1 MHSSL
6 ENNPQ
11 SGRTA
16 FVKGIGLSALLVV
29 CFAVLLAPWGSAS
42 ASEPDVAVI
51 GDSITWQT
59 TTHLEDLLPRSSV
72 DGVIGRTFS
81 QAEPILVALLEKRT
95 PDVLVVSLG
104 TNPTLTDGLVESF
117 MAHTK
122 DIRRVVFVN
131 IRIPRTWEAPTN
143 TLINDLPNRYS
154 SVSVVDW
161 YGYSGTHPYVFNDSG
176 FHLSEAGKPEFAAL
190 VAAGAYR
197 ALGLCHPA
205 DPGYPQPCDWEG
217 TFMDD
222 DRSIFQDDIEWLAAS
237 GITRGCNPPEN
248 NRFCPDSVLTRGQ
261 LAAMLVRA
269 FGWTDGAGEDRFV
282 DDDDSIFEREIDI
295 LAARGVTKG
304 CNPPDSDRFCVDDH
318 VTRGQLAA
326 MLVRAFDW
334 TDGVGDD
341 RFADDDASIFENDID
356 VLAAADVTRGC
367 NPPANDRFCPEGLVT
382 RGQLA
387 AMLHRAFSP

>member
-1 MHSSL
+1 
-6 ENNPQ
+6 
-11 SGRTA
+11 
-16 FVKGIGLSALLVV
+16 
-29 CFAVLLAPWGSAS
+29 
-42 ASEPDVAVI
+42 
-51 GDSITWQT
+51 
-59 TTHLEDLLPRSSV
+59 
-72 DGVIGRTFS
+72 
-81 QAEPILVALLEKRT
+81 
-95 PDVLVVSLG
+95 
-104 TNPTLTDGLVESF
+104 
-117 MAHTK
+117 
-122 DIRRVVFVN
+122 
-131 IRIPRTWEAPTN
+131 
-143 TLINDLPNRYS
+143 
-154 SVSVVDW
+154 
-161 YGYSGTHPYVFNDSG
+161 
-176 FHLSEAGKPEFAAL
+176 
-190 VAAGAYR
+190 
-197 ALGLCHPA
+197 
-205 DPGYPQPCDWEG
+205 
-217 TFMDD
+217 MDD